1 MKTDSKDRNLFTSV
15 SFVYSVVQSF
25 FPLFSVSSV
34 PLCFNLL
41 LLIQS
46 TEVKLGVVFKADF
59 VIRLMFAIQAL

>member
-1 MKTDSKDRNLFTSV
+1 MKTDRKDRNLFT
-15 SFVYSVVQSF
+15 FVCSVVQSF